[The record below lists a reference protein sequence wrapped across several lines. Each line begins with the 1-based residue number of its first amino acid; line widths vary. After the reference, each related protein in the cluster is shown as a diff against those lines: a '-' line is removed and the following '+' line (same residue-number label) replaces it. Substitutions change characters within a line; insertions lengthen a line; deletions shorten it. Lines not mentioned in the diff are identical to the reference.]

1 MCLGQLYPILY
12 RHVWETVET
21 SKQKSVTIYTK
32 SKRKY
37 QKEVKKLWEFT
48 EKKKERHCG
57 EKCKIKRCFFSFFPS
72 MKRLKARYFFLYVC
86 VLKDKNLG
94 NINTDTLIMY
104 LHSNYV
110 FTVCIHTF
118 FFFFAISNTWNMKK
132 NKNQRMRFFTE
143 LPLYAS
149 VFFFKK
155 IFFAPIE
162 WFLNYLYAI
171 IGEDSWHPNKLCLP
185 CFNQTC
191 NAQNQTQCF

>member
-118 FFFFAISNTWNMKK
+118 FFFLPFLTPETWKK
-132 NKNQRMRFFTE
+132 IKIKEWDFLQSYHYMQ
-143 LPLYAS
+143 
-149 VFFFKK
+149 VFFFLKK
-155 IFFAPIE
+155 FFLLQLSD
-162 WFLNYLYAI
+162 FLI
-171 IGEDSWHPNKLCLP
+171 ISM
-185 CFNQTC
+185 Q
-191 NAQNQTQCF
+191 